1 MSPRPENPMSPDYA
15 ALARAL
21 RGPAIMITLGLLFL
35 LNNFTRF
42 GFEETWPAILIVVG
56 ALSLIGYGRRDP
68 RSGDLR

>member
-1 MSPRPENPMSPDYA
+1 MPPDYA

-21 RGPAIMITLGLLFL
+21 RGPAILVTVGLLFL

-56 ALSLIGYGRRDP
+56 ALSLIGYSRRDL
-68 RSGDLR
+68 RNGDLR

>member
-1 MSPRPENPMSPDYA
+1 MNPDYA

-21 RGPAIMITLGLLFL
+21 RGPAIMVTVGLLFL

-56 ALSLIGYGRRDP
+56 ALSLIGYGRRNL
-68 RSGDLR
+68 RNGDLR